1 MAELP
6 SNSLSSSVGNELVK
20 AQQHLN
26 IRSKFDAVVSVIHF
40 VFKQLAFECI
50 GIGDV
55 DDENA
60 VKSVIPNNWN
70 QSNDSW
76 SLRYRHSK
84 SSSKFT
90 LKALKVCNY
99 YVDFIEDFF

>member
-20 AQQHLN
+20 AQQQLN
-26 IRSKFDAVVSVIHF
+26 IKNKFDAVISVIHL
-40 VFKQLAFECI
+40 VFKQLGFECV

-60 VKSVIPNNWN
+60 VKSIIPNNWN
-70 QSNDSW
+70 QSNDTW
-76 SLRYRHSK
+76 TLRYRHGK
-84 SSSKFT
+84 STSRFT
-90 LKALKVCNY
+90 LKALKV
-99 YVDFIEDFF
+99 